1 MTTIKNVWHKML
13 PFTIIFGKNARL
25 LSLIL
30 FWTFITYVAYK
41 FIVTLLFSLLSTDES
56 AGQPNPG
63 TDMFGLLN

>member
-1 MTTIKNVWHKML
+1 M
-13 PFTIIFGKNARL
+13 FGTKCYRLQLFSEKTRL